1 MRVNL
6 NQGSP
11 VMTRMTVTARKA
23 ICDDVPRNVTS
34 GDVPHNVV
42 PRVSPAF
49 DARSFDTLREMIG
62 EDGAREMV
70 EIFETETRRRL
81 QRLVAGGHNTAA
93 LVREMHTLK
102 GAAGTVASPRL
113 AELGRTLEQSAERG
127 ITPTPRHLNE
137 IESALEAFLAAA
149 RARNES
155 PFPA

>member
-1 MRVNL
+1 
-6 NQGSP
+6 
-11 VMTRMTVTARKA
+11 MTRMTMTARKA
-23 ICDDVPRNVTS
+23 TSDDVLYNVMS
-34 GDVPHNVV
+34 DDVLNYVR
-42 PRVSPAF
+42 PRVIPAF

-113 AELGRTLEQSAERG
+113 AELGRTLERFAERG
-127 ITPTPRHLNE
+127 ITPTPDHLNE
-137 IESALEAFLAAA
+137 IESALEAFLTAA
-149 RARNES
+149 RARNEV